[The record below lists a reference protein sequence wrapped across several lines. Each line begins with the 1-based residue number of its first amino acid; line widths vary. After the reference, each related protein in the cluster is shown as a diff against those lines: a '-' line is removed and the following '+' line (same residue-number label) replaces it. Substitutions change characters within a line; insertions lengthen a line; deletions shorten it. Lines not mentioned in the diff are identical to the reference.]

1 MKEFLIN
8 CKDSI
13 CFYYNCLRNA
23 KKNQEIIFQVKEVSE
38 CQKITIE
45 HLKILKA
52 DSYTLKLA
60 QRFNTDLDHA
70 LDRKFLGE

>member
-1 MKEFLIN
+1 MN

-23 KKNQEIIFQVKEVSE
+23 VKNQEIILHVKEVSK

-45 HLKILKA
+45 HLQRLGA
-52 DSYTLKLA
+52 DNHTLKLA
-60 QRFNTDLDHA
+60 QNFNTDLDRA
-70 LDRKFLGE
+70 LDRKFLGQ